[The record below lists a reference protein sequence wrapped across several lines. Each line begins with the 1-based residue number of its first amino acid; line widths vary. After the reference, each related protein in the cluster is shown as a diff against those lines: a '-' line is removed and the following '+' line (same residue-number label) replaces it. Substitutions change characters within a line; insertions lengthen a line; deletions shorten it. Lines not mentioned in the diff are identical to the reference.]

1 MTSLSIPFPPP
12 PPLSVHPLYYTYRE
26 GPFAHANGH
35 PPSLPPHASHP
46 PLPTSVVSTL
56 PYERMR
62 IRYSRIYGGTDIL
75 SRVEGVTWVG
85 VKRMGEGR
93 GHVIVALS
101 VTTTGETRPVSGM
114 GMREGWIYRLE
125 NTGSCTYTR
134 TRISGHR
141 MEHRLISPF
150 VILRIRLAHSR
161 FFEARAYDY
170 AILDDNAW

>member
-12 PPLSVHPLYYTYRE
+12 PSTHFITRIAKARSCTQMDTLL
-26 GPFAHANGH
+26 PF
-35 PPSLPPHASHP
+35 LPMHLT
-46 PLPTSVVSTL
+46 PLPTSVMSTL